1 MGTHIKILLNKFL
14 ERKKQDFKYQ
24 ERMQQIINRFFK
36 TETQDGIYLKGISKN
51 ELIFK
56 ADSSS
61 LSYDFG
67 LKKDKILKEIREE
80 FPQIKE
86 IKIEIR

>member
-1 MGTHIKILLNKFL
+1 MTTHIKTLLNKFL
-14 ERKKQDFKYQ
+14 EKKKEDFKHQ
-24 ERMQQIINRFFK
+24 ERVQQIINRFFK
-36 TETQDGIYLKGISKN
+36 SETQEGIYLKGISGN

-67 LKKDKILKEIREE
+67 LKKDKILREIKEE

-86 IKIEIR
+86 IKVEIR

>member
-1 MGTHIKILLNKFL
+1 MTTHIKSLLNKFL
-14 ERKKQDFKYQ
+14 EKKKEDFRHQ
-24 ERMQQIINRFFK
+24 EKVQQIINRFFK
-36 TETQDGIYLKGISKN
+36 TGAREGIYLKGISGN

-67 LKKDKILKEIREE
+67 LKKGKILKEIREE
-80 FPQIKE
+80 FPQIRE
-86 IKIEIR
+86 IKVEII